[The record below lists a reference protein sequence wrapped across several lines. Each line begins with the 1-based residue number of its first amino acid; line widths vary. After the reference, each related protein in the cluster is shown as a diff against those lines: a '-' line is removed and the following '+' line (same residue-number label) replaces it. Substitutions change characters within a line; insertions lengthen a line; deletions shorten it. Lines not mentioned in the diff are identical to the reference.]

1 MSPAPQHRPRLLVIS
16 AVEEERDA
24 WRARLEREE
33 LFEIEDFR
41 SLAEALSSLPTRF
54 QAAIVEL
61 PSVHPVTL
69 PWLGRLHA
77 RQPGALVIVRVPT
90 PDPEIEQAFRAA
102 GCSAVFAREEGR
114 ERTVAFLR
122 AALAPERAP

>member
-1 MSPAPQHRPRLLVIS
+1 MIPAPRRRPRLVVVS
-16 AVEEERDA
+16 AVEEEREA
-24 WRARLEREE
+24 WRSRLQREDHFE
-33 LFEIEDFR
+33 LTDFR
-41 SLAEALSSLPTRF
+41 SLAEALSSLPLLF
-54 QAAIVEL
+54 EAAIIEL

-90 PDPEIEQAFRAA
+90 PDEEIEQAFRAA

-114 ERTVAFLR
+114 ERTVAFLY
-122 AALAPERAP
+122 AGLAPERAP